1 MEGVLMEQKEIRLN
15 AGKRKS
21 LTKDFRRHC
30 EDQNSHEK
38 EEFLQAREVAK
49 DTIDS
54 TFEVATNVVQRRFPL
69 EDVATLHELQRKHN
83 TINAVGDDSCFF
95 LKVINAPK
103 VLDRYN
109 DEVEKAKHFS
119 FELDGS
125 TNGDYNSYGRG
136 SSNNGKNFAY
146 AYYREDMKAIGLNPD
161 CNIEHELNNA
171 GDSGDSYSY
180 SRRSN
185 NNPYLSTCRNDNA
198 DFLNGRTGGTNL
210 YDEWKNNYTLQI
222 IGTGGCRSR
231 AIPCSD
237 LEFAKFE
244 MMISSKQDLVT
255 KHHKWI
261 ETIVAKVKRFEAG
274 VKLMT
279 KFSQVEKF
287 AKHNKVNWTISPE
300 IIADKIGMDIVVS
313 VDDLADAIDNIAK
326 PKQTR
331 EEKIL
336 AYKKAMGINLAS

>member
-1 MEGVLMEQKEIRLN
+1 MEQKEIRLN
-15 AGKRKS
+15 ASKRKS
-21 LTKDFRRHC
+21 LKDDFRKHC
-30 EDQNSHEK
+30 ENQDSTVK

-69 EDVATLHELQRKHN
+69 EDVATLQELQRKHN
-83 TINAVGDDSCFF
+83 TINAVGNDSCFF
-95 LKVINAPK
+95 FKVTDAPK
-103 VLDRYN
+103 VLDRYG
-109 DEVEKAKHFS
+109 DEVEKSKHFS

-125 TNGDYNSYGRG
+125 INGEHDSYRYSSG

-146 AYYREDMKAIGLNPD
+146 AYYREDMKAVGLNPD
-161 CNIEHELNNA
+161 CNIEHDLNNVE
-171 GDSGDSYSY
+171 DVSSNY
-180 SRRSN
+180 SRRRD
-185 NNPYLSTCRNDNA
+185 NNPYLSQCRNDNA
-198 DFLNGRTGGTNL
+198 HWLEGKQGNTNL
-210 YDEWKNNYTLQI
+210 YQQWKDDYTLQI

-244 MMISSKQDLVT
+244 MMIQAKQDLVT

-261 ETIVAKVKRFEAG
+261 ETIVAKVKRFEQG
-274 VKLMT
+274 IKQMT

-287 AKHNKVNWTISPE
+287 AKHPKVNWNISQD
-300 IIADKIGMDIVVS
+300 ILADKMGMDIVVS
-313 VDDLADAIDNIAK
+313 IDDLADAIDNIAQ

-336 AYKKAMGINLAS
+336 AYKKAMGMVA